1 MQHRRLLIDF
11 VNDLPEDIRRQAL
24 THRTKD
30 WAHMHFY
37 SMRNALIRLKY
48 LVDNPSEKDF
58 WDNVYQHYKH
68 GHPMPLVSDIEACEN
83 VIYRGSRMNF
93 DGMSKLRCVR
103 TAIKEMTG
111 TFTAQSIHRWL
122 VDRGANI
129 SQHQVS
135 TSLSKLK
142 WEGKIHKD
150 GYRVQG
156 KARHNLY
163 YAK

>member
-1 MQHRRLLIDF
+1 MERRLLIDF
-11 VNDLPEDIRRQAL
+11 VNELPEDIRRQAL
-24 THRTKD
+24 THRTKE

-48 LVDNPSEKDF
+48 LVPNPSEKNF
-58 WDNVYQHYKH
+58 WDNVFQHYKH
-68 GHPMPLVSDIEACEN
+68 GHPLPLVSDIDDTQQ
-83 VIYRGSRMNF
+83 VIYRESRLNF
-93 DGMSKLRCVR
+93 DKMSRLKMAR
-103 TAIKEMTG
+103 TAIAEMTG
-111 TFTAQSIHRWL
+111 TFTAQLIHRWL
-122 VDRGANI
+122 VDRGADI
-129 SQHQVS
+129 TQHQVS

-163 YAK
+163 YAR